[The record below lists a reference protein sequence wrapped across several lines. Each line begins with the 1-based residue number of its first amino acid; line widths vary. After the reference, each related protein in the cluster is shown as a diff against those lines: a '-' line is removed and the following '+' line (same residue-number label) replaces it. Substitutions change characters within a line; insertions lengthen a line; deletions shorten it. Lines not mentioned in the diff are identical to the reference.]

1 MKDNNI
7 KIDKD
12 FKLTTWAVNNTTTV
26 LFLTFLIVLMGIST
40 YISLPK
46 ENFPEVKVPRIY
58 IGTTHPGNSP
68 QDIENLITRPIEKEL
83 NTISSIESITS
94 TSIQDFSTIVVEF
107 TTDTEVEIALT
118 KVKDAVDKAKAE
130 LPSDLDRDPNI
141 FEMDMSE
148 FPVLN
153 INLSGNFSLDQLKE
167 YAEYLKDEIE
177 KFSEISSAEIRGLD
191 DKEVKVNVDPFKL
204 EAMQLN
210 FSDLENAIKS
220 ENVTMSGGSY
230 RSGGVRRTVRIDG
243 EFKEP
248 EELLDI
254 IIKHEKGN
262 IVYLRD
268 VATVDFDYKEKANY
282 ARLGIKPVVM
292 IDVVKRSGE
301 NLLIATEKIGAL
313 IEHAQKNV
321 LPKGLEIV
329 VTNDQSK
336 QTREMV
342 SNLENSIIFGVIL
355 VVLVLLFFLGTR
367 NALFVGMAI
376 PLSMFMSFIILGALG
391 ITINMMVLFALIMA
405 LGMLVDNGIVVVENV
420 YRLMEQGYSP
430 LKATRLG
437 VGEVALPIIS
447 STATTLAAFLPL
459 AFWPGI
465 MGQFMKFLPI
475 TLIITLGSSLFV
487 ALVINPAFIKLFMRI
502 DDRTQ
507 IDHKKVLRN
516 FIVLIIIGSI
526 LLLIGHFTNGVNIKI
541 PDSDKIFSI
550 GNSVFVVFGNLILAY
565 GFLLL
570 LNSFILTPIA
580 RKFQDSFLPWLE
592 VIYEKTL
599 RKALSHIYIY
609 FGGTFLLLIFSGVL
623 VKNFAPNTVF
633 FPLNQPKYVNIFI
646 EFPIGTDI
654 EVTNK
659 FTLEINEKV
668 EKLVKPYEFIVESI
682 VTNVGQ
688 GTADPNN
695 PNAIG
700 QGDSPNKARIT
711 INFVEMK
718 YRKGVVTKDV
728 MEEIR
733 TAMKGYPGVS
743 ITVDKD
749 AAGPPAGKPI
759 DIEVSGDDYEKLAE
773 LTESMKQFINESGI
787 DGIEKLKTDLQT
799 GKPELII
806 DIDRDKAQR
815 FGISTYTIASELR
828 TAIFG
833 KEVSKYKKGEDD
845 YEIQL
850 RLDDKYRYD
859 ISALINKD
867 ITFRNQI
874 DGKMHQVP
882 ISSLAKARLSNTYG
896 SVKRKDLK
904 KVITIF
910 SNVLG
915 SANPTLVNDEIKAA
929 LLDFNMPAGYEYK
942 FGGEQEKQAKEMA
955 FLSNALLIA
964 LFFIFL
970 IIVGQFNKIT
980 APIIIMTSVL
990 FSTIGVFLGLVIF
1003 HMEFVIMMTM
1013 IGIISLAGIVVNNA
1027 IVLIDYIELTR
1038 KRRREELG
1046 IDADGRLSMSEITE
1060 SIVMAGKTRL
1070 RPVLL
1075 TAITTILGL
1084 IPLATG
1090 LNLDFIKFF
1099 QEYDFDFFIGGDNVI
1114 FWGPMSWT
1122 IIFGLTF
1129 ATFLTLI
1136 IVPVMYLFFD
1146 KVMNWFADKKE
1157 VRVENGNTNM
1167 RSEKI

>member
-1 MKDNNI
+1 MKNNSKTI

-26 LFLTFLIVLMGIST
+26 LFLTFLIVIMGIST
-40 YISLPK
+40 YVSLPK
-46 ENFPEVKVPRIY
+46 ENFPEVKIPKIY

-68 QDIENLITRPIEKEL
+68 EDIENLITRPIEKEI
-83 NTISSIESITS
+83 NTISSVDNITS
-94 TSIQDFSTIVVEF
+94 TSIQDYSTIVVEF
-107 TTDTEVEIALT
+107 TTDTKVEDALT

-148 FPVLN
+148 FPILN
-153 INLSGNFSLDQLKE
+153 INLSGNYSLDELKE
-167 YAEYLKDEIE
+167 YAEYLKDEVE
-177 KFSEISSAEIRGLD
+177 KFPEISKADIHGIDEQ
-191 DKEVKVNVDPFKL
+191 EVKVNVDPFKL

-210 FSDLENAIKS
+210 FGDLENAISS
-220 ENVTMSGGSY
+220 ENITMSGGSY
-230 RSGGVRRTVRIDG
+230 RSNGVRRTVRIDG
-243 EFKEP
+243 EFNEP

-254 IIKHEKGN
+254 IVKHEEGN

-268 VATVDFDYKEKANY
+268 VASVNFDYKEKANY
-282 ARLGIKPVVM
+282 ARLGTKPVIMV
-292 IDVVKRSGE
+292 DVVKRSGE
-301 NLLIATEKIGAL
+301 NLLIATDKIGLLLEKA
-313 IEHAQKNV
+313 KKDV
-321 LPKGLEIV
+321 FPSGLEIV

-376 PLSMFMSFIILGALG
+376 PLSMFMSFLILGALG

-420 YRLMEQGYSP
+420 YRLMEAGHSP

-437 VGEVALPIIS
+437 VGEVALPIIT
-447 STATTLAAFLPL
+447 STTTTLAAFLPL

-465 MGQFMKFLPI
+465 MGEFMKYLPI

-487 ALVINPAFIKLFMRI
+487 ALVINPAFIKLFMRV
-502 DDRTQ
+502 DDRSK
-507 IDHKKVLRN
+507 IDNKKIIRN
-516 FIVLIIIGSI
+516 FFIIAVLGGG
-526 LLLIGHFTNGVNIKI
+526 LLLLNYT
-541 PDSDKIFSI
+541 
-550 GNSVFVVFGNLILAY
+550 VFGNLLIAYALIL
-565 GFLLL
+565 LV
-570 LNSFILTPIA
+570 NSYVLTPVS

-592 VIYEKTL
+592 VLYEKTL
-599 RKALSHIYIY
+599 RVALHRSYLFF
-609 FGGTFLLLIFSGVL
+609 FGTVGLLFVSLGML
-623 VKNFAPNTVF
+623 MTFAPNVIF
-633 FPLNQPKYVNIFI
+633 FPINQPKYVNIFI

-654 EVTNK
+654 ETTND
-659 FTLEINEKV
+659 FTMVINEKV
-668 EKLVKPYEFIVESI
+668 DKLIEPYREIIESV

-688 GTADPNN
+688 GTADPND
-695 PNAIG
+695 PSSIG
-700 QGDSPNKARIT
+700 EGDSPNKARIT

-718 YRKGVVTKDV
+718 YRGDIVTKDV
-728 MEEIR
+728 MDDIR
-733 TAMKGYPGVS
+733 EAMKGYPGVS

-759 DIEVSGDDYEKLAE
+759 DIEISGDDYEV
-773 LTESMKQFINESGI
+773 LTDITDNMKQFINESGI
-787 DGIEKLKTDLQT
+787 EGIEKLKSDLQT

-806 DIDRDKAQR
+806 DIDRDKARR
-815 FGISTYTIASELR
+815 FGISTFTIANELR

-850 RLDDKYRYD
+850 RLSDKYRYD
-859 ISALINKD
+859 IDALINKN

-874 DGKMHQVP
+874 NGKMHQVP
-882 ISSLAKARLSNTYG
+882 IASLAKARLSNTYG

-904 KVITIF
+904 KVITLY
-910 SNVLG
+910 SNVL
-915 SANPTLVNDEIKAA
+915 SSSNATVVNDEIKAA
-929 LLDFNMPAGYEYK
+929 LVDFDMPSGYEFK

-955 FLSNALLIA
+955 FLSNALLVA

-990 FSTIGVFLGLVIF
+990 FSTIGVFMGLVTF
-1003 HMEFVIMMTM
+1003 QMDFVIMMTM

-1046 IDADGRLSMSEITE
+1046 EEVRLSMMEIME
-1060 SIVMAGKTRL
+1060 SIILAGKTRL

-1099 QEYDFDFFIGGDNVI
+1099 QEYDFDFFVGGDNVI

-1146 KVMNWFADKKE
+1146 KVLYWFADKKE
-1157 VRVENGNTNM
+1157 AKLENGN
-1167 RSEKI
+1167 